1 MAVLRLPARLMHGQ
15 ARACRQEL
23 KQAMATSED
32 RVILIDAA
40 DLQQFDS
47 SALAVLLACRREARA
62 MGRKLQLQGLPDKL
76 RELAALYGVLAWL
89 QD

>member
-1 MAVLRLPARLMHGQ
+1 
-15 ARACRQEL
+15 
-23 KQAMATSED
+23 
-32 RVILIDAA
+32 
-40 DLQQFDS
+40 
-47 SALAVLLACRREARA
+47 